1 LKRSPAPP
9 FVDRFVEFWTVPML
23 FPSVLAFSPV
33 LLVGQ
38 SGSGSA
44 GLFNLLLP
52 LVLIGLV
59 FYFFIYRPQQK
70 REEEHE
76 EMVESL
82 EQGDK
87 IVTVGG
93 VHGTVQRIDDDS
105 ILAQVNSKGTNLRFD
120 KDAIASKAGDDE

>member
-1 LKRSPAPP
+1 
-9 FVDRFVEFWTVPML
+9 ML
-23 FPSVLAFSPV
+23 PSSVVVAFSSV

-38 SGSGSA
+38 SGNGSG
-44 GLFNLLLP
+44 GLFGLLLP

-70 REEEHE
+70 REEEHN
-76 EMVESL
+76 EMVASL

-93 VHGTVQRIDDDS
+93 IHGTVQRIDDDS
-105 ILAQVNSKGTNLRFD
+105 ILAQVDSKGTKMRFD
-120 KDAIASKAGDDE
+120 KQAIANKKGDEN

>member
-1 LKRSPAPP
+1 
-9 FVDRFVEFWTVPML
+9 ML
-23 FPSVLAFSPV
+23 SPSVLAFSPV
-33 LLVGQ
+33 LLLGQ
-38 SGSGSA
+38 SGDGSG
-44 GLFNLLLP
+44 GLFDLLLP

-76 EMVESL
+76 EMVANL

-93 VHGTVQRIDDDS
+93 IHGTVQRIDDTN
-105 ILAQVNSKGTNLRFD
+105 ILAQVDSKGTKLRID
-120 KDAIASKAGDDE
+120 KDAIARKEGDED